1 MQLELTKQFQK
12 VLETLENTNKSVFI
26 TGKAGTGKSTL
37 LKHFCETTK
46 KNYVVLA
53 PTGVAAIN
61 VGGETIH
68 SFFKFKIDYTIQD
81 ITKAAN
87 KLSEEAIRLYEKIET
102 IIIDEISMVRA
113 DIMDFIDIFLRRVLQ
128 NDSPFGGKQLIFF
141 GDLYQLPP
149 VVKSDEREH
158 FKEMY
163 NSHYFF
169 ESKAIK
175 EFLNTKLNEFEYI
188 ELDKI
193 FRQTDNEFIQI
204 LNAIRNNTITE
215 EMLTV
220 LNKRFDP
227 NSIDILKNDNAY
239 VYLSST
245 NTISD
250 EINLQNLESLKGRPK
265 AYYADIKGD
274 FTSEK
279 FPTEEKLVLKVG
291 ARVMLLN
298 NDSMGCWVNG
308 TIATVL
314 ELHNDYITVTTEND
328 EAYDV
333 EAVTWETVKTI
344 YDSNTKSITK
354 DKIGSFKQIPVRL
367 AWAITI
373 HKSQGK
379 TFNKVIVDMGKSAF
393 AQGQT
398 YVALSRCKTLEGI
411 VIARELR
418 KSDVRVSYDVV
429 KFVTKL
435 QYVKSQV
442 ELLDVEKISMIKE
455 AIEKKQ
461 KLEISYLK
469 SRDEKSKRIII
480 PKKIH
485 KTKYQDLE
493 FLALD
498 AYCTMRNDDRVFNI
512 EKILS
517 IRIV

>member
-1 MQLELTKQFQK
+1 MQLELTDQFQK
-12 VLETLENTNKSVFI
+12 VLDTLENTNKTVFI

-37 LKHFCETTK
+37 LKYFCETTK
-46 KNYVVLA
+46 KDYVVLA

-68 SFFKFKIDYTIQD
+68 SFFKFKIDYTTQD
-81 ITKAAN
+81 IIKSAN
-87 KLSEEAIRLYEKIET
+87 KLSEEAAKIYKEIET
-102 IIIDEISMVRA
+102 IIIDEVSMVRA
-113 DIMDFIDIFLRRVLQ
+113 DIMDFIDIFLRKVLQ
-128 NDSPFGGKQLIFF
+128 NDSPFGGKQLILF

-158 FKEMY
+158 FKELY

-175 EFLNTKLNEFEYI
+175 ELLNTKLDEFEYI

-193 FRQTDNEFIQI
+193 FRQSDNSFIQI

-215 EMLTV
+215 GMLEV
-220 LNKRFDP
+220 LNKRFDS
-227 NSIDILKNDNAY
+227 NSIDVLKNDGAY

-245 NTISD
+245 NVISD
-250 EINLQNLESLKGRPK
+250 EINLQNLESLEGKSK
-265 AYYADIKGD
+265 AYYADITGD

-298 NDSMGCWVNG
+298 NDAMGCWVNG
-308 TIATVL
+308 TMATVL
-314 ELHNDYITVTTEND
+314 ELHNDYITITTEND
-328 EAYDV
+328 EIYDV
-333 EAVTWETVKTI
+333 EAVTWETIKTV
-344 YDSNTKSITK
+344 YDSSTKSVTK

-379 TFNKVIVDMGKSAF
+379 TFSKVIVDMGRSAF
-393 AQGQT
+393 AEGQT

-411 VIARELR
+411 VLARELR
-418 KSDVRVSYDVV
+418 KSDIRVSYDVV
-429 KFVTKL
+429 RFVTKL
-435 QYVKSQV
+435 QYAKSKV
-442 ELLDVEKISMIKE
+442 ELSDEDKLALIKD
-455 AIEKKQ
+455 AIVKKQ
-461 KLEISYLK
+461 KLEIVYLK

-480 PKKIH
+480 PKKVH
-485 KTKYQDLE
+485 RTKYQDVS

-498 AYCTMRNDDRVFNI
+498 AFCTVRKEDRVFNV
-512 EKILS
+512 EKILGV
-517 IRIV
+517 RVV